1 MVGSRFERFLS
12 LHQKASPLVM
22 PNAWDIGSAKIF
34 ESLGFEA
41 LATTSSGF
49 AATLG
54 RLDGGV
60 GREAVLDH
68 ARAISLAVTVPVS
81 GDLEDC
87 FAGDPNGVA
96 ETVRLACETG
106 LAGCSIEDYDRERD
120 LISPLDLAIDRV
132 RAAAEAAHGGSTK
145 LVLTGRCENYV
156 HGRMDLADTINRLQ
170 AYQDAGADVL
180 FAPGVNSEDD
190 LRVLI
195 ASVDFL
201 ARTFALTV
209 ERLLSWAHCL
219 AAQLRSCLAAFFGS
233 GGPACT
239 NLGSGARSTCKGA
252 AAERRRQLER
262 EPTNSPSPS
271 IGGRTSRK
279 ARRAEITAASA
290 WRRGRRG

>member
-1 MVGSRFERFLS
+1 MATTSFELFLA
-12 LHQKASPLVM
+12 LHHHASPLVM

-49 AATLG
+49 AGTLG

-60 GREAVLDH
+60 GREEVLDH
-68 ARAISLAVTVPVS
+68 ARAISDAVTVPVS

-87 FAGDPNGVA
+87 FASDANGGA
-96 ETVRLACETG
+96 ETVALAAQTG
-106 LAGCSIEDYDRERD
+106 LAGCSIEDYARD
-120 LISPLDLAIDRV
+120 GDAIYPFEVAVDRV
-132 RAAAEAAHGGSTK
+132 RAAAETAHRGSSQ
-145 LVLTGRCENYV
+145 LVLTGRCENYL
-156 HGRMDLADTINRLQ
+156 HGHPDLADTIGRLQ

-190 LRVLI
+190 LRVLV

-219 AAQLRSCLAAFFGS
+219 AAQLRSCLAAF
-233 GGPACT
+233 
-239 NLGSGARSTCKGA
+239 R
-252 AAERRRQLER
+252 ERRTRVHELGER
-262 EPTNSPSPS
+262 DPLYL
-271 IGGRTSRK
+271 
-279 ARRAEITAASA
+279 
-290 WRRGRRG
+290 